1 MSEIILSDEQREFMT
16 FCANQEVLKFDE
28 WNGFTLKS
36 KRQSPWFFN
45 AGNLMQ
51 TGEWLTRLARIYVDT
66 LLREF
71 STEGKVNTDIA
82 YGPAYKWLPLATLV
96 AAELYRQT
104 GQNIGFAS
112 HRKEGKDHG
121 ADKGRGFGMN
131 VSWKGNILI
140 DDVITAGTAAR
151 GSVDDIHADWG
162 NVNWM
167 IVLLDRQEVKTPE
180 GGDATIPPAPGEPR
194 VSAVMDLEQ
203 AEWIRV
209 VSALTFAHIRRA
221 IQEGVIG
228 NEAVGAAMDVYNQ
241 KYGVNI

>member
-1 MSEIILSDEQREFMT
+1 MPETILSDEQREFMT
-16 FCANQEVLKFDE
+16 FCADQEVLKFDE

-71 STEGKVNTDIA
+71 SSEGKVNTDIA
-82 YGPAYKWLPLATLV
+82 YGPAYKWLPLASLV
-96 AAELYRQT
+96 AAELYRKT
-104 GQNIGFAS
+104 GQNIWFAS
-112 HRKEGKDHG
+112 HRKEVKDHG

-131 VSWKGNILI
+131 VTWKGNILV

-151 GSVDDIHADWG
+151 QSIEDIKADEWC
-162 NVNWM
+162 VNGM
-167 IVLLDRQEVKTPE
+167 IVLLDRQEVKTPKN
-180 GGDATIPPAPGEPR
+180 GDATIPPTPGEPR

-203 AEWIRV
+203 IEWIRV
-209 VSALTFAHIRRA
+209 VTALTFAHILRA
-221 IQEGVIG
+221 IQEGIIG
-228 NEAVGAAMDVYNQ
+228 NEAVCEAMKVYNQ